1 MENMIKIP
9 HKKKGLSYYCN
20 NEEKKNDNEIISKN
34 ENKKYEVDSNVV
46 NECYINKDN
55 IMNNNKNMKLFMNG
69 SNNNKN
75 ENMTLQSLSDSK
87 MMELAEH
94 YINNDEDSLDQL
106 DLRLIQFKK
115 NIKNEK
121 TYRDITFG

>member
-1 MENMIKIP
+1 
-9 HKKKGLSYYCN
+9 
-20 NEEKKNDNEIISKN
+20 
-34 ENKKYEVDSNVV
+34 
-46 NECYINKDN
+46 
-55 IMNNNKNMKLFMNG
+55 MNNNKNMKLFMNG

>member
-1 MENMIKIP
+1 
-9 HKKKGLSYYCN
+9 
-20 NEEKKNDNEIISKN
+20 
-34 ENKKYEVDSNVV
+34 
-46 NECYINKDN
+46 
-55 IMNNNKNMKLFMNG
+55 MKLFMNG
-69 SNNNKN
+69 PNNNKN